1 MKQKKRTASKR
12 ATAAMAMA
20 TTMGKESNRTQTQ
33 PTYF

>member
-20 TTMGKESNRTQTQ
+20 MATTMGKESNHLETQ
-33 PTYF
+33 PT